1 MGTSAVGTKKAQHDL
16 LYNSCDC
23 TSTDSSR
30 IIAALEIEP
39 TQTGINI
46 VVYPRRRRY
55 LLIAL

>member
-23 TSTDSSR
+23 TDSSR

-46 VVYPRRRRY
+46 V
-55 LLIAL
+55 